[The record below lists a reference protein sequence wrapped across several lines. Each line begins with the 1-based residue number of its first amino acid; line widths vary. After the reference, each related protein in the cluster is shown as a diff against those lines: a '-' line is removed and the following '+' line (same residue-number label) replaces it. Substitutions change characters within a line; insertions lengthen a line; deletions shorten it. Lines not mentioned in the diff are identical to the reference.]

1 MTQSAGGLHT
11 TILTD
16 GVVPASSKS
25 AITDSNGKI
34 TGISLTWDSEEPC
47 PTASGTTTSFT
58 ARVTCDKMQ
67 SSQGEGRVTG
77 FDRSD
82 ECNPVVTVSHS
93 AGCPI

>member
-1 MTQSAGGLHT
+1 MTDQGLHT
-11 TILTD
+11 VILTGD
-16 GVVPASSKS
+16 SPVASSKE
-25 AITDSNGKI
+25 AIKEQNGDI

-47 PTASGTTTSFT
+47 PTALGTTTSFT